1 MSATPIRSNQTVPA
15 QPPALP
21 GFENIKRWWDR
32 SCKQYTAR
40 ILPGEYYVS
49 REDELITT
57 VLGSCVSACI
67 RDPLIGIGG
76 MNHFMLP
83 HGTGIGNTAGNNAAT
98 RYGSFAMEHL
108 INDILKQGGKRERLE
123 IKLFG
128 GGNVLAGMTDIGKRN
143 IAFVREYLHTETLPV
158 ISEDLGGTHPRK
170 VNYFPGT
177 GKVMLKKLRRTS
189 DKIIQREENYLHTL
203 EETPVAGE
211 IDLF

>member
-1 MSATPIRSNQTVPA
+1 MPATSARIHQAALS

-32 SCKQYTAR
+32 SSEKLTAR

-49 REDELITT
+49 REDEIITT

-67 RDPLIGIGG
+67 RDPIIGIGG

-83 HGTGIGNTAGNNAAT
+83 HGTGIGNIAGNDSAT

-108 INDILKQGGKRERLE
+108 INDILSHGGKRERLE

-128 GGNVLAGMTDIGKRN
+128 GGNVLSGMTDIGSRN
-143 IAFVREYLHTETLPV
+143 IAFVREYLRVETLPAV
-158 ISEDLGGTHPRK
+158 SEDLGGTHPRK
-170 VNYFPGT
+170 INYFPAT

-189 DKIIQREENYLHTL
+189 DNIIRQEENYRHSL
-203 EETPVAGE
+203 EDNPVAGE

>member
-1 MSATPIRSNQTVPA
+1 MPSTSARAKQDVPA
-15 QPPALP
+15 NPPCLP
-21 GFENIKRWWDR
+21 GFENIKRWWDH
-32 SCKQYTAR
+32 SCARFTAR

-49 REDELITT
+49 CEDELITT

-67 RDPLIGIGG
+67 RDPVIGIGG

-83 HGTGIGNTAGNNAAT
+83 HGTGIGNTADNNAAT

-143 IAFVREYLHTETLPV
+143 ISFVREYLNTEILPV
-158 ISEDLGGTHPRK
+158 LADDLGGTHPRK
-170 VNYFPGT
+170 VNYFPAT
-177 GKVMLKKLRRTS
+177 GKVMLRKLRRTT
-189 DKIIQREENYLHTL
+189 DNIIQQDKKYLHTL
-203 EETPVAGE
+203 EEKPVAGE